1 VTRRGAAAFVVVVLT
16 TVLVAA
22 CGPQGE
28 PEGTG
33 GASSPE
39 LVGTPAPAPTASEAS
54 VPAGDTCV
62 IEEGP
67 GPDDVPPADAEIPTT
82 DQGGGRFA
90 LCLVGPPGVRVEG
103 TAWCTWTPDRSA
115 VEEVSGLPTTTSRNT
130 TVEGYFDLRTS
141 AIQISLT
148 DPQGTITT
156 YVQASVPGAIRDD
169 GSDGLAAFDAPLD
182 PAAEAS
188 PPAGTPP
195 RQTGILRW
203 QCAPPPPA

>member
-1 VTRRGAAAFVVVVLT
+1 MTRPGAVAFVVVAFIAMLA
-16 TVLVAA
+16 AA
-22 CGPQGE
+22 CGPGDDA
-28 PEGTG
+28 EGTG

-39 LVGTPAPAPTASEAS
+39 LVGTPVPAPTASEAS

-62 IEEGP
+62 IEAAP
-67 GPDDVPPADAEIPTT
+67 GPDDVPPADAEISTT

-90 LCLVGPPGVRVEG
+90 LCLVGPPGLRVDG
-103 TAWCTWTPDRSA
+103 TAWCTWTPDRLA
-115 VEEVSGLPTTTSRNT
+115 VEEVSGLPTSASGDT

-141 AIQISLT
+141 ALQLSLT
-148 DPQGTITT
+148 DPGGTVTT
-156 YVQASVPGAIRDD
+156 YAQANVPGAIRDD

-182 PAAEAS
+182 PGSEVP

-203 QCAPPPPA
+203 QCAAPPA

>member
-1 VTRRGAAAFVVVVLT
+1 VTRRAIVAVVAGMLTALFVG
-16 TVLVAA
+16 A

-28 PEGTG
+28 PDGTG

-39 LVGTPAPAPTASEAS
+39 VVGTPVPAPTASEAS

-62 IEEGP
+62 IEQPP
-67 GPDDVPPADAEIPTT
+67 GPEDAPPADGEIDTT
-82 DQGGGRFA
+82 GQGGGRFA
-90 LCLVGPPGVRVEG
+90 LCLVGPPGMRVEG
-103 TAWCTWTPDRSA
+103 TAWCTWTPDRLA
-115 VEEVSGLPTTTSRNT
+115 VEEVSGLPTPASRNT
-130 TVEGYFDLRTS
+130 TVEGYIDLRTS
-141 AIQISLT
+141 AIQLSLT

-156 YVQASVPGAIRDD
+156 YAQASVPGAIRDD

-182 PAAEAS
+182 PGAET

-203 QCAPPPPA
+203 QCAAPPPA